1 MVVFCID
8 RERTVCYY
16 SSRHI
21 RQTKFRKASEAGRHT
36 SVYPAK
42 ATGKEDGRMFNVIKR
57 DGEVAA
63 FQLSKITQAI
73 EKAFQAQEKQYTPDM
88 MEMLGLRVTADFQNK
103 IKKDQVSVEDI
114 QDSVEN
120 VLIQCGYSEVA
131 KAYILYR
138 KQREKVRNMKSTI
151 LDYKEIVNSYVK
163 VEDWR
168 VKENSTVTY
177 SVGGLILSNSGAVT
191 ANYWLSEI
199 YDKEIA
205 DAHRN
210 ADIHIHDLSMLTGYC
225 AGWSLK
231 QLIKE
236 GLGGIEGKITSA
248 PAKHLSVLCNQMVNF
263 LGIMQNEWAGAQA
276 FSSFD
281 TYLAPFVKADHLTY
295 PEVKKCIEAFI
306 YGVNTPSRWGT
317 QAPFSNITLDWTVP
331 DDLAELPAIVG
342 GKEMDFK
349 YKDCKKEMDMVN
361 KAFIETM
368 IEGDAN
374 GRGFQYPIPTYSITK
389 EFDWSD
395 TENNRLLFEMT
406 SKYGTPYFSNYINS
420 DMQPS
425 DVRSMC
431 CRLRLDLRELRKKTG
446 GYFGSGES
454 TGSVGVVTINMP
466 RIAYLAQDEEEFY
479 ERLDRLMDI
488 SARSL
493 HIKRE
498 VIGKLLDE
506 GLYPYTKR
514 YLGSFDN
521 HFSTI
526 GLVGMNEA
534 GLNARWLRAD
544 MADEKTQKFTKDVLN
559 HMRERLSDYQEEY
572 GELYNLEA
580 TPAEST
586 AYRLAKHDKKHY
598 PDIITAGHEGDTPYY
613 TNSSHLPVDY
623 TSDIFDAL
631 DVQDELQTLYT
642 SGTVFHAFLGEK
654 LPDWK
659 AAATLVRKI
668 AENYRLPYYTLSPTY
683 SVCKEH
689 GYIAGEHFTC
699 PTCGKKAEVYS
710 RITGY
715 YRPVQ
720 NWNDG
725 KAQEYKNRTVYDI
738 LHSGA
743 PAAKP
748 VSTVKQEEQ
757 PAVGGKH
764 ATRTMVT
771 MTKDDVKIQH
781 PDTVKYL
788 FTTSTCP
795 NCKIAKKMLAE
806 AEEEYQLIDAEKN
819 PELVSRYGIMQAPT
833 LVVIEGDETKKYVN
847 ASNIQK
853 YVEENE

>member
-1 MVVFCID
+1 MFQVV
-8 RERTVCYY
+8 
-16 SSRHI
+16 
-21 RQTKFRKASEAGRHT
+21 
-36 SVYPAK
+36 
-42 ATGKEDGRMFNVIKR
+42 KR
-57 DGEVAA
+57 DGELDE
-63 FQLSKITQAI
+63 FKMGKITAAI
-73 EKAFQAQEKQYTPDM
+73 DKAFDAKGKNYSSDM
-88 MEMLGLRVTADFQNK
+88 IDLLGLRVTADFQNK
-103 IKKDQVSVEDI
+103 IENNRISVEDI

-120 VLIQCGYSEVA
+120 VLIQAGYSDVA

-138 KQREKVRNMKSTI
+138 KQREKIRNMKSTI

-199 YDKEIA
+199 YDNEIA

-231 QLIKE
+231 QLIRE

-281 TYLAPFVKADHLTY
+281 TYLAPFVKADNLSY
-295 PEVKKCIEAFI
+295 PEVKKCIESFV

-342 GKEMDFK
+342 GKDMDFK

-406 SKYGTPYFSNYINS
+406 AKYGTPYFSNYINS
-420 DMQPS
+420 DMEPS

-431 CRLRLDLRELRKKTG
+431 CRLRLDLRELRKKSG
-446 GYFGSGES
+446 GFFGSGES

-466 RIAYLAQDEEEFY
+466 RIAYLAKDEADFY
-479 ERLDRLMDI
+479 ARLDHMMDI
-488 SARSL
+488 AARSL
-493 HIKRE
+493 KIKRG
-498 VIGKLLDE
+498 VITKLLNE

-514 YLGSFDN
+514 YLGTFDN

-526 GLVGMNEA
+526 GLIGMNEV
-534 GLNARWLRAD
+534 GLNAKWLGMD
-544 MADEKTQKFTKDVLN
+544 LTHEETQQFTKDVLN

-572 GELYNLEA
+572 GDLYNLEA

-586 AYRLAKHDKKHY
+586 TYRLAKHDVAQF
-598 PDIITAGHEGDTPYY
+598 PDIKTAGKEGDTPFY
-613 TNSSHLPVDY
+613 TNSSHLPVEY

-631 DVQDELQTLYT
+631 DIQDDLQTLYT

-654 LPDWK
+654 LDTWES
-659 AAATLVRKI
+659 AAKLVRTI
-668 AENYRLPYYTLSPTY
+668 AENYKLPYYTLSPTY

-699 PTCGKKAEVYS
+699 PHCGAKAEVYS

-720 NWNDG
+720 NWNEG
-725 KAQEYKNRTVYDI
+725 KTQEYKNRKLYDI
-738 LHSGA
+738 KKSVLKK
-743 PAAKP
+743 PAK
-748 VSTVKQEEQ
+748 SL
-757 PAVGGKH
+757 
-764 ATRTMVT
+764 VT
-771 MTKDDVKIQH
+771 ITEDDVKIQPLH
-781 PDTVKYL
+781 SVKYL
-788 FTTSTCP
+788 FTTKTCP
-795 NCKIAKKMLAE
+795 NCAMAKEILKDQ
-806 AEEEYQLIDAEKN
+806 EYVVIDAEEN
-819 PELVSRYGIMQAPT
+819 VELTQQYGVMQAPT
-833 LVVIEGDETKKYVN
+833 LVVVDGEHTKKYVN

-853 YVEENE
+853 FVDETLVQQ

>member
-1 MVVFCID
+1 
-8 RERTVCYY
+8 
-16 SSRHI
+16 
-21 RQTKFRKASEAGRHT
+21 
-36 SVYPAK
+36 
-42 ATGKEDGRMFNVIKR
+42 MFQVIKR
-57 DGEVAA
+57 DG
-63 FQLSKITQAI
+63 SKADFTLTKINDAI
-73 EKAFQAQEKQYTPDM
+73 MKAFTATQMSYNNDIIDLLA
-88 MEMLGLRVTADFQNK
+88 LRVTADFQ
-103 IKKDQVSVEDI
+103 KKVENDEIHVEDI
-114 QDSVEN
+114 QDSVER
-120 VLIQCGYSEVA
+120 VLGQAGYEEVA

-138 KQREKVRNMKSTI
+138 KQREKMRAMKSTI
-151 LDYKEIVNSYVK
+151 LDYKDVVNSYVK

-199 YDKEIA
+199 YDEEIA
-205 DAHRN
+205 EAHRN

-236 GLGGIEGKITSA
+236 GLGGITGKITSA
-248 PAKHLSVLCNQMVNF
+248 PARHLSVLCNQMVNF

-281 TYLAPFVKADHLTY
+281 TYLAPFVKVDHLSY

-331 DDLAELPAIVG
+331 DDLAELPALVG
-342 GKEMDFK
+342 GVEMDFK

-368 IEGDAN
+368 IEGDSN

-389 EFDWSD
+389 DFDWSD

-406 SKYGTPYFSNYINS
+406 AKYGTPYFSNYINS

-446 GYFGSGES
+446 GFFGSGES

-466 RIAYLAQDEEEFY
+466 RIAYLSANKDEFY
-479 ERLDRLMDI
+479 ARLNHMMDI
-488 SARSL
+488 AARSL
-493 HIKRE
+493 KIKRG
-498 VIGKLLDE
+498 VITKLLNE

-514 YLGSFDN
+514 YLGTFEN

-526 GLVGMNEA
+526 GLIGMNEV
-534 GLNARWLRAD
+534 GLNANWLRAD
-544 MADEKTQKFTKDVLN
+544 MSDPRTQEFTKEVLN
-559 HMRERLSDYQEEY
+559 HMRERLSDYQEQY
-572 GELYNLEA
+572 GDLYNLEA

-586 AYRLAKHDKKHY
+586 TYRLAKHDRKRWPGIK
-598 PDIITAGHEGDTPYY
+598 TAGKPGDTPYY

-623 TSDIFDAL
+623 TVDIFDAL
-631 DVQDELQTLYT
+631 DIQDELQTLYT

-659 AAATLVRKI
+659 AAASLVRTI
-668 AENYRLPYYTLSPTY
+668 ASNYKLPYYTLSPTY
-683 SVCKEH
+683 SICKEH
-689 GYIAGEHFTC
+689 GYLAGEVKVC
-699 PTCGKKAEVYS
+699 PHCGAKTEVYS

-725 KAQEYKNRTVYDI
+725 KLQEYANRTEYDI
-738 LHSGA
+738 VHSSLKRPTRSVVTLSNFA
-743 PAAKP
+743 ED
-748 VSTVKQEEQ
+748 VEVKVEQ
-757 PAVGGKH
+757 PQ
-764 ATRTMVT
+764 
-771 MTKDDVKIQH
+771 DI
-781 PDTVKYL
+781 KYL
-788 FTTSTCP
+788 FTTKTCP
-795 NCKIAKKMLAE
+795 NCRLVK
-806 AEEEYQLIDAEKN
+806 EYLKNVPYVTIDAEEN
-819 PELVSRYGIMQAPT
+819 IELARRYGVMQAPT
-833 LVVIEGDETKKYVN
+833 LVVVNGDSHKKYVN
-847 ASNIQK
+847 ASNIKK
-853 YVEENE
+853 YVDQLTLVGVE

>member
-1 MVVFCID
+1 MFQVVKRNGETAEFIL
-8 RERTVCYY
+8 
-16 SSRHI
+16 
-21 RQTKFRKASEAGRHT
+21 TKIN
-36 SVYPAK
+36 
-42 ATGKEDGRMFNVIKR
+42 D
-57 DGEVAA
+57 
-63 FQLSKITQAI
+63 AI
-73 EKAFQAQEKQYTPDM
+73 MKAFNATDVQYNNDIVD
-88 MEMLGLRVTADFQNK
+88 LLALRVTADFQEK
-103 IKKDQVSVEDI
+103 VKDGQIHVEDI
-114 QDSVEN
+114 QDSVEKI
-120 VLIQCGYSEVA
+120 LEQSGYAEAA
-131 KAYILYR
+131 KAVILYR
-138 KQREKVRNMKSTI
+138 KQREKMRTMKSTI
-151 LDYKEIVNSYVK
+151 LDYKDVVNNYVK

-199 YDKEIA
+199 YDEEIA
-205 DAHRN
+205 QAHRN

-236 GLGGIEGKITSA
+236 GLGGITGKITSA

-281 TYLAPFVKADHLTY
+281 TYLAPFVKADNLSY
-295 PEVKKCIEAFI
+295 DEVKKCIEAFI

-331 DDLAELPAIVG
+331 GDLAELPAIVG
-342 GKEMDFK
+342 GQEMDFT
-349 YKDCKKEMDMVN
+349 YGDCKAEMDMVN

-368 IEGDAN
+368 IEGDSN
-374 GRGFQYPIPTYSITK
+374 GRGFQYPIPTYSITRD
-389 EFDWSD
+389 FDWSD

-420 DMQPS
+420 DMEPS

-446 GYFGSGES
+446 GFFGSGES

-466 RIAYLAQDEEEFY
+466 RIAYLASNKDDFY
-479 ERLDRLMDI
+479 KRLNKMMDI
-488 SARSL
+488 AARSL
-493 HIKRE
+493 KIKRE
-498 VIGKLLDE
+498 VITKLLNE

-514 YLGSFDN
+514 YLGTFDN

-526 GLVGMNEA
+526 GLIGMNEV
-534 GLNARWLRAD
+534 GLNANWLRAD
-544 MADEKTQKFTKDVLN
+544 MTDKRTQEFTKEVLN
-559 HMRERLSDYQEEY
+559 HMRNRLSDYQEQY
-572 GELYNLEA
+572 GDLYNLEA

-586 AYRLAKHDKKHY
+586 TYRLAKHDKKKW
-598 PDIITAGHEGDTPYY
+598 PAIKTAGNRGDVPYY

-631 DVQDELQTLYT
+631 DIQDELQTLYT

-659 AAATLVRKI
+659 AAANLVRTI
-668 AENYRLPYYTLSPTY
+668 AENYKLPYYTISPTY
-683 SVCKEH
+683 SICKEH
-689 GYIAGEHFTC
+689 GYLAGEQTIC
-699 PTCGKKAEVYS
+699 PHCGAQTEVYS

-725 KAQEYKNRTVYDI
+725 KLQEYRNRTEYDVE
-738 LHSGA
+738 HSML
-743 PAAKP
+743 KRP
-748 VSTVKQEEQ
+748 VSALVTLSNDMEDVQVDVEQ
-757 PAVGGKH
+757 PS
-764 ATRTMVT
+764 
-771 MTKDDVKIQH
+771 D
-781 PDTVKYL
+781 VKYL
-788 FTTSTCP
+788 FTTKTCP
-795 NCKIAKKMLAE
+795 NCKLAKEYLKNE
-806 AEEEYQLIDAEKN
+806 NYIIVDAEENA
-819 PELVSRYGIMQAPT
+819 ELVARYGVMQAPT
-833 LVVIEGDETKKYVN
+833 LVVVDGDSYRKYVN
-847 ASNIQK
+847 ASNIK
-853 YVEENE
+853 RYVQSTRQAVETVLS